1 MKKVNSVAS
10 IICEQCGKVFQAKY
24 AFICPDC
31 HKKRLSELS
40 KQKGLSKMGNEA
52 RQKIINNKRSKKL

>member
-1 MKKVNSVAS
+1 MKKTKNAAT

-31 HKKRLSELS
+31 HKKRLSELA
-40 KQKGLSKMGNEA
+40 KQKSLSKIGNQA
-52 RQKIINNKRSKKL
+52 RKKE